1 MAALTAKRPRAFILE
16 NVRGLVTCHP
26 GTFSA
31 ILKKLRAIEGGI
43 YAVTWR
49 VLNTADHG
57 IPQNRQRVYIVG
69 IQKALLRHT
78 ATKLE
83 GIWPPARPPELL
95 ADFLDDDTEG
105 AKKRGMAFRVATAAG
120 ALKKLQQLLKNVR
133 AASGNPRS

>member
-1 MAALTAKRPRAFILE
+1 MTYTWLGFLANLFSAIGLREGVADTQGRGRIITHIVAALTAKRPRAFILE

-31 ILKKLRAIEGGI
+31 ILEKLRAIEGGI

-49 VLNTADHG
+49 ILNTADHG

-78 ATKLE
+78 ATK
-83 GIWPPARPPELL
+83 
-95 ADFLDDDTEG
+95 
-105 AKKRGMAFRVATAAG
+105 
-120 ALKKLQQLLKNVR
+120 
-133 AASGNPRS
+133 